1 LFKSFLFTSNAY
13 APLVNADGSEFN
25 LAQSMKQGPN
35 IIKKKG
41 DYQKNGERKYE
52 AKYTDLSE
60 LAKDKRVVV
69 SDIWVPN
76 SNTYNGKTYAHINPG
91 HACVFVSYNPAY
103 KKLNKNDLA

>member
-1 LFKSFLFTSNAY
+1 
-13 APLVNADGSEFN
+13 
-25 LAQSMKQGPN
+25 
-35 IIKKKG
+35 
-41 DYQKNGERKYE
+41 
-52 AKYTDLSE
+52 
-60 LAKDKRVVV
+60 VVV